1 MSGGENKTI
10 FTHEKL
16 IKSLNY
22 KLMKYVTKIKCK
34 WKDYSTIPVLCIYPR
49 ETLVYVHA
57 YSQMF
62 TAALFI
68 MVKK

>member
-34 WKDYSTIPVLCIYPR
+34 WKNYSLNNSSPLYLP
-49 ETLVYVHA
+49 
-57 YSQMF
+57 
-62 TAALFI
+62 
-68 MVKK
+68 